1 MFKKLQIGK
10 LYHLPVVRFG
20 VRTVW
25 TYRRNEDRDGW
36 TPVSVSANSTASASI
51 IDADVLLCVDFL
63 QNSYN
68 SGVFLVC
75 GRRVAE
81 NAQPKFVVLGAES
94 VDLGPPAERT

>member
-1 MFKKLQIGK
+1 MFKQLQIGK

-25 TYRRNEDRDGW
+25 AYRRCDNGDGW
-36 TPVSVSANSTASASI
+36 TPVSTSANSTASASV
-51 IDADVLLCVDFL
+51 IDTDVFLCVDFL
-63 QNSYN
+63 KNSYN

-81 NAQPKFVVLGAES
+81 NDQPKFVVLGSES
-94 VDLGPPAERT
+94 VVLGPPEKV